1 MTSPKVILMQR
12 PLLGLSL
19 LLILPLTCAVPVMA
33 QAAAPGCSE
42 DPAFHSL
49 DFWHGEWQVE
59 NAAGERIGTNR
70 IEPVLGGC
78 AIMEQWSSADGNR
91 GTSLFYRLDGEW
103 RQVWVTP
110 FAQSPGG
117 VKEKQEIAEFPG
129 EGIRFQGEISLP
141 DGTSYLDRT
150 TLSILDMGRV
160 RQLIEVSRDNGETW
174 QRTFDAIYLPLEGGN
189 SP

>member
-1 MTSPKVILMQR
+1 MQR
-12 PLLGLSL
+12 PLLGLFL
-19 LLILPLTCAVPVMA
+19 LLTLLLARPVLTLA
-33 QAAAPGCSE
+33 QTADPGCSE

-49 DFWHGEWQVE
+49 NFWHGEWRVE
-59 NAAGERIGTNR
+59 DAAGERIGTNR

-78 AIMEQWSSADGNR
+78 AIMEQWSSATGNR
-91 GTSLFYRLDGEW
+91 GTSLFYRLEGEW

-117 VKEKQEIAEFPG
+117 VKEKQEVAEFPG

-160 RQLIEVSRDNGETW
+160 RQLIEVSRDNGKTW
-174 QRTFDAIYLPLEGGN
+174 QRTFDAIYFPLEGGI